1 MKNTTKKDNIKN
13 YLLLRLNLEAKID
26 ILKETIKNNLKNYKT
41 KISEIQNVSLQK
53 IDFNITLFKSIFKE
67 NNINTLQND
76 IFENL
81 LRTFEYSVQ
90 QHYKENEILIKEYIK
105 ENIKN
110 KLELK
115 RLRTEIRTEIKEYR
129 ETNKG
134 TINFNAAET
143 AFVEMRRNLK
153 EAKDNEKYLY
163 ELEEMRE
170 VAKEIIQEELK
181 VPGSLLKI
189 KQEEI
194 KKPKKPKK
202 HKFTEK
208 EILAI
213 LMSSP
218 EIKESIEKL

>member
-1 MKNTTKKDNIKN
+1 MKITTKKDNIKN
-13 YLLLRLNLEAKID
+13 YLILRLNLENKID
-26 ILKETIKNNLKNYKT
+26 TLKETIKNNLKNYKI
-41 KISEIQNVSLQK
+41 KISELQNVSLQK

-67 NNINTLQND
+67 SNLDKLQVE

-90 QHYKENEILIKEYIK
+90 EHYKSNEIIIKEYIK

-110 KLELK
+110 QLELK

-153 EAKDNEKYLY
+153 EAKVDENYLS
-163 ELEEMRE
+163 ELENSRE

-181 VPGSLLKI
+181 IPGSFLKV
-189 KQEEI
+189 KQEKI
-194 KKPKKPKK
+194 KKPKK

>member
-1 MKNTTKKDNIKN
+1 MKNTSNTRKDNIKN
-13 YLLLRLNLEAKID
+13 YLILRLNLETKID
-26 ILKETIKNNLKNYKT
+26 TLKETIKNNLKKYKI

-67 NNINTLQND
+67 NNLDKLQVE

-90 QHYKENEILIKEYIK
+90 EHYKENEILIKEYIK

-110 KLELK
+110 QLELK
-115 RLRTEIRTEIKEYR
+115 KLRTEIRTEIKEYR

-153 EAKDNEKYLY
+153 EAKLDENYLY
-163 ELEEMRE
+163 DLEEARE
-170 VAKEIIQEELK
+170 VTNNIINEELK

-194 KKPKKPKK
+194 KKPKK

-213 LMSSP
+213 LMGSP